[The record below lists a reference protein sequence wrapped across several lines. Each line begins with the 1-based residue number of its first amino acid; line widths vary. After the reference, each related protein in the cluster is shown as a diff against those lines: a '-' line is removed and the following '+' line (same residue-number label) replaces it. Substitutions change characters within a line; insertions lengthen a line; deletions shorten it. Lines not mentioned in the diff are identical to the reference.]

1 MFKRENP
8 TWKNNQIEIGH
19 DKKLRVNAKDKFIKK
34 RQNLKKKMKKEKI
47 KRKGKY

>member
-34 RQNLKKKMKKEKI
+34 RKKEKR
-47 KRKGKY
+47 KRKY